1 MTKINRIQSRLKSD
15 FKLLQETG
23 YEVVGV
29 FLQGSQNYGLDTEQ
43 SDIDTK
49 AIVLP
54 RFAEFVENAHA
65 VSTKLILESNEQIDI
80 KDIRVMFD
88 VLKKSNI
95 NFLEILFTKHRFLN
109 EKYTGLLAPIF
120 DNAERLATW
129 NRRALYNSISGMTQQ
144 KFVALKHPYPSI
156 IEKINKFGYD
166 PKQLHHIF
174 RQHEFITRLAAGES
188 FRDCLTAKDTAH
200 LLSVKA
206 GIYNLKDAET
216 LGHEYAQKVTDL
228 KNKLLAENLYPIDED
243 ATKIY
248 NAVKTEILKAWFREE
263 LGLR

>member
-1 MTKINRIQSRLKSD
+1 MTTRIQARLESD
-15 FKLLQETG
+15 FKLLQDTG

-54 RFAEFVENAHA
+54 RFAQFVENAQA

-95 NFLEILFTKHRFLN
+95 NFLEILFTKHRLIN
-109 EKYTGLLAPIF
+109 EKYADLLAPIF
-120 DNAERLATW
+120 ANAERLSVW

-144 KFVALKHPYPSI
+144 KLVALKHPYPSI
-156 IEKINKFGYD
+156 IDKINKFGYD

-188 FRDCLTAKDTAH
+188 FRSALSARDVKH
-200 LLSVKA
+200 LLSVKV
-206 GIYNLKDAET
+206 GCYNLQDAET
-216 LGHEYAQKVTDL
+216 LGREYAQKVTEL
-228 KNKLLAENLYPIDED
+228 KNKLLTENRYSTDED
-243 ATKIY
+243 AIKIY
-248 NAVKTEILKAWFREE
+248 SEVKTEILKKWFKEE
-263 LGLR
+263 LLG